1 MTSVDQSSLQTPEFK
16 KLRDYLINLVTREL
30 EIQKPSLID
39 RDTVVNSLVN
49 QAYENTKLQL
59 SPQLKD
65 QLLKSI
71 LDEILGYGPI
81 QPLIND
87 PEISEIM
94 VNGYNKIYIER
105 HGRIEKS
112 NITFENDEHVR
123 QIIERIVLPLGR
135 RIDADYPAVDSRLPD
150 GSRVNAIVPPIAIDG
165 PCITIRKFEKV
176 PLEIEDLI
184 KLGSIT
190 RNMADFL
197 RACVISRLNIIVS
210 GGTGSGKTTLLNVLS
225 GFIPESERIVTI
237 EDSAELQLQQEHIVR
252 METKPP
258 DLEGRLGM
266 TIRDLVRNSL
276 RMRPDRIVVGE
287 VRGQEAI
294 DMLQAMNTGHE
305 GSMTTLHSNSPR
317 DTISR
322 LETMGLMAGMDLPV
336 NVIRHQ
342 IASAIDLIVHQTRF
356 RDGSRKVTSIAEV
369 VGMEGDTVTMT
380 EIFKFEQTG
389 ISTNGEILGE
399 LRSTNIRPM
408 FYPRLEAAGF
418 KLGAEIF
425 GANMENLL
433 DRKRR

>member
-197 RACVISRLNIIVS
+197 RACVISRRFCQSV
-210 GGTGSGKTTLLNVLS
+210 
-225 GFIPESERIVTI
+225 
-237 EDSAELQLQQEHIVR
+237 
-252 METKPP
+252 
-258 DLEGRLGM
+258 
-266 TIRDLVRNSL
+266 
-276 RMRPDRIVVGE
+276 
-287 VRGQEAI
+287 
-294 DMLQAMNTGHE
+294 
-305 GSMTTLHSNSPR
+305 
-317 DTISR
+317 
-322 LETMGLMAGMDLPV
+322 AGYV
-336 NVIRHQ
+336 
-342 IASAIDLIVHQTRF
+342 
-356 RDGSRKVTSIAEV
+356 
-369 VGMEGDTVTMT
+369 
-380 EIFKFEQTG
+380 
-389 ISTNGEILGE
+389 
-399 LRSTNIRPM
+399 
-408 FYPRLEAAGF
+408 Y
-418 KLGAEIF
+418 
-425 GANMENLL
+425 
-433 DRKRR
+433 